1 MSWVAAA
8 VAGGAIVGS
17 YVSGNAAKDAAN
29 TQANASKSAADSS
42 LAQFNTINSQQAPY
56 RQSGYGALNA
66 LNTYLGIA
74 PPSAVAPEQ
83 SQSNFDA
90 AAYMAANPDV
100 ASNKKYGSNAWGHYV
115 KYGQGEGR
123 KFTGTKDYQNQYADY
138 QKQLDLVSS
147 GAYKSDP
154 TYGQFTHQ
162 FNANDLNA
170 NLAPNYQ
177 FMLEQG
183 LGQTKNLANSTGG
196 VIGGN
201 ALQGLN
207 TFAQNYSKNAYQ
219 DAFNNYTANQ
229 TNIFNRLASIAGL
242 GQTSLNTT
250 ANAGTNATN
259 SHNNFMTS
267 AAAANAAGTVGQ
279 ANAISSGVNT
289 LANLYASGA
298 AK

>member
-1 MSWVAAA
+1 MSA
-8 VAGGAIVGS
+8 VATAIVGS
-17 YVSGNAAKDAAN
+17 AVIGGYVSS
-29 TQANASKSAADSS
+29 QASKSAASTQAHAADSAAAAQ
-42 LAQFNTINSQQAPY
+42 LAQFNTINDQQAPY
-56 RQSGYGALNA
+56 RNSGYSALNA

-74 PPSAVAPEQ
+74 PPNPQAPEQ
-83 SQSNFDA
+83 TQSNFDA

-100 ASNKKYGSNAWGHYV
+100 ASNKKYGSDAWGHYV

-123 KFTGTKDYQNQYADY
+123 AFTGTDAYKTQYTDY
-138 QKQLDLVSS
+138 QKQLDLVKS
-147 GAYKSDP
+147 GSYKADP

-177 FMLEQG
+177 FMLDQG

-196 VIGGN
+196 LIGGN
-201 ALQGLN
+201 ALQGIN
-207 TFAQNYSKNAYQ
+207 TFSQNYAKNAYQ

-250 ANAGTNATN
+250 ANAGTAATN
-259 SHNNFMTS
+259 SANNYLTS